1 MAEQWAPGYFGRAVK
16 PVIKYFYSSDVDVDS
31 YESPDPANDGVFLRM
46 IIGDDQGRGE
56 ESFDVTVC
64 TVRWLASQVMVEGPV
79 FSRAYLLMPEVDL
92 PAAMTFLRSEISKIQ
107 GATWEAVANEIAK
120 FSIWEFDNY
129 VPFCNQKS

>member
-1 MAEQWAPGYFGRAVK
+1 MK

-31 YESPDPANDGVFLRM
+31 YESTDPANDGVFLRM

-56 ESFDVTVC
+56 ESFDVIVC
-64 TVRWLASQVMVEGPV
+64 TVKWLESQVKIEGPI

-92 PAAMTFLRSEISKIQ
+92 PAAMTFLRRAISKIQ

-129 VPFCNQKS
+129 VPYHEPKS